1 MKHSNR
7 TQRLQAALLLV
18 LSTLLLQGQ
27 AYAGAPADAVP
38 VNITGEL
45 TVLYADDFENKRAE
59 LQYFIEDKQSKKR
72 FRLQFDG
79 TPPGHLRTGKTI
91 TVRGKA
97 KGKEVYLAADGVD
110 SSSSQTFAPAIAT
123 VTGEQRTIVMVAD
136 FTDATTSCSVNAIRD
151 LMFTDPANQSV
162 DDLYQETSLGQVS
175 FSGDVVGRYNI
186 NFSST
191 DACDVNA
198 WAAAADT
205 EAQNS
210 GVDLSLYDRKVYVLP
225 DINTCGWSGLASV
238 GGNPSYAWIMRCDLE
253 AVFGHEL
260 GHNLGMNHAST
271 LSSEY
276 GDTSDIMGSAM
287 SGLRQ
292 INGAHQEQM
301 GWRTPDKIMTVTQP
315 GTFDIAP
322 LELNA
327 AQVLAPQ
334 IIKIAKP
341 DSGESYYLSYRQPIG
356 FDANLSTTLT
366 ERLHVH
372 LYNGN
377 GGRTTLL
384 SGLLQG
390 ASFVD
395 DVNGITLTHVSHT
408 PDYVTVQVS
417 LDGSTPPPTC
427 TPTAPLVNISPSS
440 QSANAGST
448 LNYSVSITNNDNTAC
463 ANSTFGINDNIPS
476 GWAGALSPTS
486 LSLAPGQTGTAILSV
501 TSATSTTASTYSVGV
516 SVTDSSEAVHSASTS
531 ASYTVVQACATAA
544 PGLSLSPDS
553 QSGDAGATLAYTISL
568 MNNDST
574 ACSASTFDLTITSLP
589 GGWDGSLS
597 TWSLSVAPGATATA
611 TLSVTSAQGEIAG
624 NYGVQLGTADAQE
637 PVHARSTTA
646 NYLVNDSTSTGD
658 TEAPT
663 VPSAMAASANF
674 KQVSLSWNPSSDNV
688 GVAGYRVYRDGVVIA
703 STLDTGYTDRDGA
716 SGVTYEYSVDAYD
729 AANNASAKSTPVS
742 SGKAKAKAKGG
753 GKGKGPGK

>member
-1 MKHSNR
+1 MKHRNR
-7 TQRLQAALLLV
+7 TQLLQAALLLV

-45 TVLYADDFENKRAE
+45 TVLYADDFEKKRAE

-79 TPPGHLRTGKTI
+79 TPPGHLRTGKTL
-91 TVRGKA
+91 TVHGKA

-110 SSSSQTFAPAIAT
+110 PSGSQTLAPAIAA

-136 FTDATTSCSVNAIRD
+136 FTDASTSCSVNTIRD
-151 LMFTDPANQSV
+151 LMFTDTANQSI

-186 NFSST
+186 DFSST

-198 WAAAADT
+198 WALAADT

-225 DINTCGWSGLASV
+225 DTNTCGWSGLASV

-271 LSSEY
+271 LGSEY

-301 GWRTPDKIMTVTQP
+301 GWRTSNMVMTITQG

-327 AQVLAPQ
+327 TQALAPQ
-334 IIKIAKP
+334 VLKIAKP
-341 DSGESYYLSYRQPIG
+341 DSGETYYLSYRQPIG

-372 LYNGN
+372 RYNGN
-377 GGRTTLL
+377 GGRTILL

-395 DVNGITLTHVSHT
+395 DVNGITVTHVSHT
-408 PDYVTVQVS
+408 PDYLTVQVS
-417 LDGSTPPPTC
+417 LDGSAPPSTC
-427 TPTAPLVNISPSS
+427 TPAVPLVNLSPAS
-440 QSANAGST
+440 QSADAGGA
-448 LNYSVSITNNDNTAC
+448 LNYSVSITNRDNSAC
-463 ANSTFGINDNIPS
+463 ANSTFALNDNIPS
-476 GWAGALSPTS
+476 GWTGALSSAS
-486 LSLAPGQTGTAILSV
+486 LSLAPGQTGTATLSV
-501 TSATSTTASTYSVGV
+501 TSATSASANTFSVGV
-516 SVTDSSEAVHSASTS
+516 NVTDSSEAIHSGTGS
-531 ASYTVVQACATAA
+531 ASYTVMADCEVAA
-544 PGLSLSPDS
+544 PALSLSPSS
-553 QSGDAGATLAYTISL
+553 QSADPGATLTYSVSL
-568 MNNDST
+568 NNNDSS
-574 ACSASTFDLTITSLP
+574 ACGTSTFNLTSILP
-589 GGWDGSLS
+589 GWSGSVSPNTLTLS
-597 TWSLSVAPGATATA
+597 PGQGGAA
-611 TLSVTSAQGEIAG
+611 TLQVTSA
-624 NYGVQLGTADAQE
+624 GTAEPGSYTLQVQASDTQE
-637 PVHARSTTA
+637 AGHYASKNAT
-646 NYLVNDSTSTGD
+646 YLVNEPAQADSI
-658 TEAPT
+658 APS
-663 VPSAMAASANF
+663 VPAGLVASGNT
-674 KQVSLSWNPSSDNV
+674 KQVSLTWNSSSDNV
-688 GVAGYRVYRDGVVIA
+688 GVVGYRIYRDGVVIA
-703 STLDTGYTDRDGA
+703 TTAATSHADRDGL
-716 SGVTYEYSVDAYD
+716 SNVMYEYTVDAYD
-729 AANNASAKSTPVS
+729 AANNASAKSNIATAGS
-742 SGKAKAKAKGG
+742 AKGQGGG
-753 GKGKGPGK
+753 GKGKGNSK